1 VFPNPVYP
9 EAGIAVST
17 GSAWASSIANNSSNW
32 NVAFNDKITNAQ
44 FTGTNTKT
52 LTLTQYDG
60 GTFAPTF
67 TDLQG
72 VTGVTA
78 GTGLTGGTITTTGTV
93 AVDFTTVAPL
103 ASPTFTGTVSGIT
116 KSMVGLGN
124 VDNTSDANKPIS
136 TATQTAL
143 NLKFNTADTSQLNL
157 TSRFAGKLN
166 YTDTSFLFTQSDT
179 NQLNLTSRFA
189 AKQNTLNGTG
199 FVKASGTSIT
209 YDNSSYLRTG
219 LADSTYLKLTGG
231 TLTGNLVVNGSSTL
245 KFTNIYDKTTYTP
258 FNTGIGEQSI
268 SNVGAYLR
276 GGTVMIFPDSNLA
289 GSSANIFL
297 ANSSVQGVEYSA
309 FGSGLRN
316 YSKQGGDNGRNSLAL
331 YTSDIGQQN
340 TNRLYINYNGDI
352 GINDDTPSFKL
363 DVNGTLNATGAATL
377 GSTLEVSGDIT
388 ENGNNVLTSADT
400 TSMLLPYLR
409 KADTTNMLLP
419 YFRDADTTSLNLTSR
434 FAAKLNLSDTIKL
447 TTFGTS
453 NAATL
458 INKTLNIPNY
468 KTLSVTD
475 PLQDYIVKF
484 SDNIGA
490 GIKRSNIFE
499 DGTTVDMASSDV
511 KLGAIKNN
519 GTFSS
524 PITISTNCG
533 SSGSPNLIGT
543 STGNYVN
550 NCSSGTAYIL
560 LPNPADVSGFT
571 VGRIL
576 TITNL
581 RSDQSIVLN
590 TSGSYSNAIPLG
602 INASSESSI
611 PAKRWITVQSNG
623 TNWYIISTGSA
634 L

>member
-1 VFPNPVYP
+1 MLSKY
-9 EAGIAVST
+9 
-17 GSAWASSIANNSSNW
+17 
-32 NVAFNDKITNAQ
+32 
-44 FTGTNTKT
+44 
-52 LTLTQYDG
+52 LRR
-60 GTFAPTF
+60 
-67 TDLQG
+67 
-72 VTGVTA
+72 
-78 GTGLTGGTITTTGTV
+78 
-93 AVDFTTVAPL
+93 
-103 ASPTFTGTVSGIT
+103 
-116 KSMVGLGN
+116 
-124 VDNTSDANKPIS
+124 
-136 TATQTAL
+136 
-143 NLKFNTADTSQLNL
+143 ADTSL
-157 TSRFAGKLN
+157 
-166 YTDTSFLFTQSDT
+166 
-179 NQLNLTSRFA
+179 LNLTSRFA
-189 AKQNTLNGTG
+189 AKLN
-199 FVKASGTSIT
+199 
-209 YDNSSYLRTG
+209 
-219 LADSTYLKLTGG
+219 
-231 TLTGNLVVNGSSTL
+231 
-245 KFTNIYDKTTYTP
+245 
-258 FNTGIGEQSI
+258 I
-268 SNVGAYLR
+268 S
-276 GGTVMIFPDSNLA
+276 
-289 GSSANIFL
+289 
-297 ANSSVQGVEYSA
+297 
-309 FGSGLRN
+309 
-316 YSKQGGDNGRNSLAL
+316 
-331 YTSDIGQQN
+331 
-340 TNRLYINYNGDI
+340 
-352 GINDDTPSFKL
+352 DT
-363 DVNGTLNATGAATL
+363 A
-377 GSTLEVSGDIT
+377 
-388 ENGNNVLTSADT
+388 
-400 TSMLLPYLR
+400 SMLTPYLR

-434 FAAKLNLSDTIKL
+434 FAAKLNLFDTIKL

-581 RSDQSIVLN
+581 RSNQSIVLN
-590 TSGSYSNAIPLG
+590 TSGSYSNARPLG
-602 INASSESSI
+602 IDGAAESSI
-611 PAKRWITVQSNG
+611 AAKRWITVQSNG